1 MRRDE
6 RLRFCKM
13 CMHRKMDLKQG
24 LICGLTD
31 RSASFEGNCKEFQKD
46 EVEAAKIVKRVYQE
60 KEVESESSGTWTYV
74 VITLV
79 IIRIVLRLMRH

>member
-1 MRRDE
+1 MRREE

-31 RSASFEGNCKEFQKD
+31 RPASFEGNCNDFKKD
-46 EVEAAKIVKRVYQE
+46 EVQAAKIVKQVYQE
-60 KEVESESSGTWTYV
+60 EEKESSGTWTYI
-74 VITLV
+74 VIALV